1 MLRHGRGES
10 GTTIVEIVVGLAVGT
25 LLVAGILVLIEQA
38 QKTYFHSSEVTD
50 LQQNVRVAMDRMVH
64 IIQAAGVNPVNK
76 TWGGAAANNSAF
88 TAIREAGR
96 NCIRLYADLNGDGTV
111 QAVDENV
118 FFFWRSTSTPP
129 RLEETRGTL
138 GGQPDSGQTWV
149 AASAGAD
156 ELARDIVANPGNTDM
171 FQYFTG
177 ADDVSPN
184 TQLTPPAASTTTCA
198 SLSDLNRARVRRV
211 VITLTGQ
218 ATIGSDVVKKT
229 IMSDA
234 RARNVP

>member
-1 MLRHGRGES
+1 MRSIARGQL
-10 GTTIVEIVVGLAVGT
+10 GTTIVEIAVGLAVGA
-25 LLVAGILVLIEQA
+25 LMVAGILLLVEQA
-38 QKTYFHSSEVTD
+38 QKSYMHSSEVTD
-50 LQQNVRVAMDRMVH
+50 LQQNVRVAMDRMVS

-76 TWGGAAANNSAF
+76 TWGGAAPNNSAF
-88 TAIREAGR
+88 TAFREAGR

-156 ELARDIVANPGNTDM
+156 ELARDIV
-171 FQYFTG
+171 
-177 ADDVSPN
+177 
-184 TQLTPPAASTTTCA
+184 
-198 SLSDLNRARVRRV
+198 
-211 VITLTGQ
+211 
-218 ATIGSDVVKKT
+218 
-229 IMSDA
+229 
-234 RARNVP
+234 